1 MVLNS
6 SQALDSLT
14 LLTFNSLNLSLFGYK
29 SGRASSSRA
38 VSLGG

>member
-14 LLTFNSLNLSLFGYK
+14 LLALNSLNVSLFGYK